1 LVLATTILLI
11 LLAGSA
17 AYALL
22 TIPAARSYLRAAPPA
37 LTRVI
42 PISVLKPL
50 AGVDEGL
57 EENLRSF
64 FTQQYGEFEILLAV
78 RHADDPAVAIV
89 EKLKL
94 EYPAV
99 QAQLVVTGLPP
110 YPNAKVF
117 KLETMVKLA
126 RHDILVM
133 SDSDI
138 RVSQR
143 LLETVAREFQDG
155 SVGLVTCPYRAV
167 AGASIWS
174 QLEAIGLNT
183 EFLGGVLTQR
193 FLNGMDFA
201 LGPTLAIRRQVLE
214 KIRGF
219 DHLRDYLAEDF
230 VLGKRVAASGAS
242 VVLSCER
249 IEHRI
254 GSQRI
259 WPNLV
264 HRLRWARS
272 TRRSRPAGYVGQVF
286 THSLPLAL
294 AACVLHPHWWALA
307 VFALAAR
314 AASAAA
320 VAGWVLHDSATG
332 RRWWMI
338 PIQDLLSVLVWI
350 AGFFGSTIHWRGQT
364 YSLLPDGR
372 FELKQ

>member
-1 LVLATTILLI
+1 LELASTILLI
-11 LLAGSA
+11 LLAGSV

-37 LTRVI
+37 LARVI

-57 EENLRSF
+57 EDNLRSF

-94 EYPAV
+94 EFPTV
-99 QAQLVVTGLPP
+99 PAQLVVTGLPP

-117 KLETMVKLA
+117 KLEAMVKLA

-138 RVSQR
+138 RASQR
-143 LLETVAREFQDG
+143 LLETIAREFQDKA
-155 SVGLVTCPYRAV
+155 VGLVTCPYRAV
-167 AGASIWS
+167 ASASIWS
-174 QLEAIGLNT
+174 QLEAVGLNT
-183 EFLGGVLTQR
+183 EFLGGVLAAR

-201 LGPTLAIRRQVLE
+201 LGPTLAVRRQVLE

-219 DHLRDYLAEDF
+219 DHLKDYLAEDF
-230 VLGKRVAASGAS
+230 VLGKRVAESGAS

-254 GSQRI
+254 GSQPF
-259 WPNLV
+259 WQNLV

-272 TRRSRPAGYVGQVF
+272 TRRSRPVGYVGQVF

-294 AACVLHPHWWALA
+294 AACVLLPHWWALA
-307 VFALAAR
+307 ALALVAR

-338 PIQDLLSVLVWI
+338 PIQDLLSALVWV

-372 FELKQ
+372 FEVKE

>member
-1 LVLATTILLI
+1 MELATTILLI
-11 LLAGSA
+11 LLAGSV

-22 TIPAARSYLRAAPPA
+22 TIPAARSYLRAGPPA
-37 LTRVI
+37 LARVI

-57 EENLRSF
+57 EDNLRSF

-89 EKLKL
+89 EKLKR
-94 EYPAV
+94 EFPTVPAK
-99 QAQLVVTGLPP
+99 LVVTGLPP
-110 YPNAKVF
+110 YPNSKVF

-138 RVSQR
+138 RASHR
-143 LLETVAREFQDG
+143 LLETVAREFQDK

-174 QLEAIGLNT
+174 RLEAIGLNT
-183 EFLGGVLTQR
+183 EFLGGVLTAR
-193 FLNGMDFA
+193 LLNGMDFA
-201 LGPTLAIRRQVLE
+201 LGPTLAVRRHVLE
-214 KIRGF
+214 EICGF
-219 DHLRDYLAEDF
+219 NHLKDYLAEDF
-230 VLGKRVAASGAS
+230 VLGKRVAESGAS

-254 GSQRI
+254 GSQPF

-294 AACVLHPHWWALA
+294 ASWALHPHWWALA
-307 VFALAAR
+307 AFALAAR

-332 RRWWMI
+332 RSWWMI
-338 PIQDLLSVLVWI
+338 PIQDMLSALVWI
-350 AGFFGSTIHWRGQT
+350 AGFFGSTIHWRGQR

-372 FELKQ
+372 FEVKK

>member
-1 LVLATTILLI
+1 MVLATTILLI
-11 LLAGSA
+11 LLAGSV

-37 LTRVI
+37 LARVI

-57 EENLRSF
+57 EDNLRSF

-89 EKLKL
+89 EKLQR
-94 EYPAV
+94 EFPTV
-99 QAQLVVTGLPP
+99 PAQLIVTGLPL
-110 YPNAKVF
+110 YPNSKVF

-138 RVSQR
+138 RASHR
-143 LLETVAREFQDG
+143 LLETVAREFQDR

-167 AGASIWS
+167 AGTSIWS

-183 EFLGGVLTQR
+183 EFLGGVLTAR
-193 FLNGMDFA
+193 LLNGMDFA
-201 LGPTLAIRRQVLE
+201 LGPTLAVRRQVLE

-219 DHLRDYLAEDF
+219 DHLKDYLAEDF
-230 VLGKRVAASGAS
+230 VLGKRVAESGAS

-254 GSQRI
+254 GSQPF

-294 AACVLHPHWWALA
+294 AACALRPNWWALA
-307 VFALAAR
+307 AFALAAR

-338 PIQDLLSVLVWI
+338 PIQDLLSALVWI
-350 AGFFGSTIHWRGQT
+350 AGFFGSTIHWRGQR

-372 FELKQ
+372 FEVKQ